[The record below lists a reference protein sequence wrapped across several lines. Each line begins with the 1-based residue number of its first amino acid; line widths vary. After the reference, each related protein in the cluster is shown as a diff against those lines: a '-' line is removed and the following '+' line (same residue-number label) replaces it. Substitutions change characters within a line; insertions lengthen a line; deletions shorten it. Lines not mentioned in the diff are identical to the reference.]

1 MAFIIAL
8 LVGIAI
14 IAGIIA
20 YWIVMATLIVIGL
33 VLAFWAVVFAII
45 FGDPYVGGLCSVVAT
60 GLTIMLYG
68 IYSERKKPNT

>member
-20 YWIVMATLIVIGL
+20 YWIVMLMLIILGIVF
-33 VLAFWAVVFAII
+33 AFWAFLFAYLS
-45 FGDPYVGGLCSVVAT
+45 GDPYIGGVCSVFAT
-60 GLTIMLYG
+60 GLTFWLY
-68 IYSERKKPNT
+68 ITYSDRKKPTT